1 MKKIRFTGDVSSL
14 SAGIS
19 SIAPMLGFELCESGE
34 EIKVSKSV
42 DGKLRVS
49 NTEIS
54 YSEPVH
60 FFRALGILHENEGK
74 SFEICEEPKFDTNG
88 LMIDLCQGNDTMKV
102 SHVKNILSRMAIM
115 GLNTFYAYMEDTY
128 EVKDEPYFGY
138 MRGRYS
144 EAELRE
150 IDDFAHSLGITVIP
164 CVQTL
169 AHLAD
174 VLKWYPYYDF
184 RDDHD
189 TLMVGDERTY
199 AFIKNLLTVIRNSFR
214 SKKIHVGMD
223 EAWRLGQGNYL
234 LKNGYRKKY
243 DIMLEHLT
251 RVLGICDDLGIEA
264 MIWSDM
270 FMKAANQNEDPL
282 SDYYKIEGEVPQQMI
297 DTVPK
302 NVDFVYWN
310 YGNTTESTYSAHIDR
325 HYKFTDRLVFAGA
338 IWNWTSFAVDY
349 DRTFTTTTAALT
361 ACKKAGL
368 RNVFATT
375 WGDGGAERNIYEIL
389 LGMQL
394 YAEHGY
400 SDDVCVKK
408 LASRFLACTGCNYD
422 DFRAMTYLDNAYGT
436 ELFDGYDY
444 TNSSSWLMWQDV
456 MLGLYDKHIEG
467 YNMTKQYNEVYEK
480 MCAATK
486 RNGEYAFVF
495 EFLAKVADVLRLK
508 AELGIRLK
516 GAYDSG
522 DKAALAVCA
531 NELKET
537 AVRVEAL
544 YELNR
549 KLWFEINKPFGW
561 EVSDIRYGGLIKML
575 ERAAVRITDYL
586 NGDID
591 ELPELAAER
600 LSFTGKEGP
609 ARNLSYPTQVTAGHM
624 TVL

>member
-1 MKKIRFTGDVSSL
+1 MKKVKFSGDISAL
-14 SAGIS
+14 SAGIAV
-19 SIAPMLGFELCESGE
+19 IAPMLGFEVCESGE
-34 EIKVSKSV
+34 EIKVSKSS

-49 NTEIS
+49 STEIS
-54 YSEPVH
+54 YSEPIH
-60 FFRALGILHENEGK
+60 FFRALGILAENAGK

-88 LMIDLCQGNDTMKV
+88 LMIDLCQGNNTMKV
-102 SHVKNILSRMAIM
+102 SHIKNILSRMAIM

-128 EVKDEPYFGY
+128 EVKEEPYFGY
-138 MRGRYS
+138 MRGRYTQD
-144 EAELRE
+144 ELRE
-150 IDDFAHSLGITVIP
+150 IDDFAYSLGITVIP

-199 AFIKNLLTVIRNSFR
+199 AFIKNILTVIRKSFR

-243 DIMLEHLT
+243 DIMLEHLS
-251 RVLGICDDLGIEA
+251 RVLKICDELGIEA

-310 YGNTTESTYSAHIDR
+310 YGNTSTETYSAHIDR

-338 IWNWTSFAVDY
+338 IWNWTSFTVDY
-349 DRTFTTTTAALT
+349 DRTFTTTNAALS
-361 ACKKAGL
+361 ACKRAGL
-368 RNVFATT
+368 KNVFATT
-375 WGDGGAERNIYEIL
+375 WGDGGAESNIYEIL

-400 SDDVCVKK
+400 SDDVNEEK
-408 LASRFLACTGCNYD
+408 LASRFFACTGCNYE

-436 ELFDGYDY
+436 ELTDGYDY
-444 TNSSSWLMWQDV
+444 TNSSSWLMWQDI

-467 YNMTKQYNEVYEK
+467 YNMTAQYNEVYEK
-480 MCAATK
+480 MCAAAK
-486 RNGEYAFVF
+486 RNGEYSFVF
-495 EFLAKVADVLRLK
+495 EFLAKAADVLRLK

-516 GAYDSG
+516 SAYDSG
-522 DKAALAVCA
+522 DKKALAVCVD
-531 NELKET
+531 EIKET
-537 AVRVEAL
+537 SVRVEAL

-561 EVSDIRYGGLIKML
+561 EVCDIRYGGLIKML
-575 ERAAVRITDYL
+575 ERAALRITDYL
-586 NGDID
+586 NGDIK

-600 LSFTGKEGP
+600 LIFTGKEGP
-609 ARNLSYPTQVTAGHM
+609 ARNLAYPTQVTAGHM